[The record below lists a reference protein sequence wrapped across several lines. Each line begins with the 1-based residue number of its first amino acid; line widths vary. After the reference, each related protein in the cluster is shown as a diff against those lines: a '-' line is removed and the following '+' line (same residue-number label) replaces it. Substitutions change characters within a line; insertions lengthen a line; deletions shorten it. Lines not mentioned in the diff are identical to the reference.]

1 MSVDVTI
8 YIAGVKK
15 FFNSNEDDL
24 KSLVPLEKKEEFY
37 KEIEK
42 VAQQNFDSGEEITLT
57 QSQYIDICLKLNGGP
72 KKNKEKHREQ
82 IQFIEN
88 AFGKIFLN

>member
-1 MSVDVTI
+1 MSVDVKI

-42 VAQQNFDSGEEITLT
+42 VAQKNFDSGEEITLT

-72 KKNKEKHREQ
+72 KKNKEKRREQ

>member
-1 MSVDVTI
+1 MSVDVKI

-15 FFNSNEDDL
+15 FFNTNEDDL

-72 KKNKEKHREQ
+72 KKNKEKRREQ

>member
-1 MSVDVTI
+1 MSVDVKI
-8 YIAGVKK
+8 YVAGVKK

-24 KSLVPLEKKEEFY
+24 KSLIPLEKKEEFY
-37 KEIEK
+37 NEIEK
-42 VAQQNFDSGEEITLT
+42 VAQKNYDKGDEITLT
-57 QSQYIDICLKLNGGP
+57 QSQYLDICVKLNGGP
-72 KKNKEKHREQ
+72 KKNKIKHREQ